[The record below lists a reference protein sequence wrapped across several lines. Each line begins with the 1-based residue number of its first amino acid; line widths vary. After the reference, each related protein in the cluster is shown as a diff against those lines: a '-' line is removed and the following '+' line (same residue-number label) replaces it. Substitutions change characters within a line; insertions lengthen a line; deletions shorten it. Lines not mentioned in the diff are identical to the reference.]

1 MTHPAGLSRLK
12 AVVIAVMLTGFP
24 PALAEVLSF
33 DFMPKGGKAL
43 FVDVFGAAPDAATL
57 DEMTAPARGEADWS
71 SFLAARGSGLS
82 DKELRTLS
90 AYLAVNMPAKR
101 DVLDAAAKA
110 GDIATALPVDG
121 RELAWNG
128 CQGCHS
134 LFAGYLTQDRD
145 LQGWQNMFN
154 SPFHREL
161 KMAPQERDEFSR
173 YSTINMPMKFED
185 VPEDLRF

>member
-1 MTHPAGLSRLK
+1 VTLPARLPRLK
-12 AVVIAVMLTGFP
+12 AIALAALLAGFS
-24 PALAEVLSF
+24 PALAQVLSF

-43 FVDVFGAAPDAATL
+43 FTEVFGATPDPATL
-57 DEMTAPARGEADWS
+57 GEMAAPARSEADWNA
-71 SFLAARGSGLS
+71 FLTARGTDLG

-90 AYLAVNMPAKR
+90 AYLAVNMPIPGDK
-101 DVLDAAAKA
+101 LDAAAKA
-110 GDIATALPVDG
+110 GDVAAALPGDG

-145 LQGWQNMFN
+145 LQGWQNMFQ

-161 KMAPQERDEFSR
+161 KMTPQERDEFSR

>member
-1 MTHPAGLSRLK
+1 VTRPARLRRLK
-12 AVVIAVMLTGFP
+12 AVAIAAVLMGFS
-24 PALAEVLSF
+24 PALAQVLSF

-43 FVDVFGAAPDAATL
+43 FTDVFGATPDTATL
-57 DEMTAPARGEADWS
+57 GEIAAPARSESDWNA
-71 SFLAARGSGLS
+71 FLVARSTDLD
-82 DKELRTLS
+82 DKELRTLA
-90 AYLAVNMPAKR
+90 AYLAVNMPIPLDK
-101 DVLDAAAKA
+101 LDAAAKG
-110 GDIATALPVDG
+110 GDVAVALPPDG

-134 LFAGYLTQDRD
+134 LFASHLTQDRD

-161 KMAPQERDEFSR
+161 KMTSQERDEFSR
-173 YSTINMPMKFED
+173 YSAINMPMKFED